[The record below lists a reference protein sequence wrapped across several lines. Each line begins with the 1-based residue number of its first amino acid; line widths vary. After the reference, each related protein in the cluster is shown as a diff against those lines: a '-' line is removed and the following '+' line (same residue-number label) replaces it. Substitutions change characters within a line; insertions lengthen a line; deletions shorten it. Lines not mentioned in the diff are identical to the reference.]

1 MEPADTPNLA
11 PSPETPQGEVEIS
24 QDAAIAIGEA
34 LIVAAS
40 IPFPIGKSTLQRWA
54 KHWAER
60 GAASPVKC
68 VLVTSRLGSSY
79 RIDRDDFE
87 AWAFEQAQNE
97 RPAETPQDLPR
108 PHETQGDPARSHET
122 SRDAKRPHE
131 TSQGEADASEA
142 DMIARVKALEDDNMQ
157 LRIDVGIRKE
167 LIIRANDEMRGLRK
181 AADML
186 LRENGALNYQL
197 AQLEAPQVPKAI
209 GARTSADEPRHE
221 PAFNETHATARPST
235 VYDAEQRQDWTQ

>member
-1 MEPADTPNLA
+1 MPPPDI
-11 PSPETPQGEVEIS
+11 SQGEVEIA

-40 IPFPIGKSTLQRWA
+40 VPFPIGKSTLQRWA

-60 GAASPVKC
+60 GTASPVKC

-79 RIDRDDFE
+79 RIDRGDFE

-97 RPAETPQDLPR
+97 KPAEVPQDLPR
-108 PHETQGDPARSHET
+108 PQETQGDLARSHEA

-131 TSQGEADASEA
+131 TSQGAAGASDADL
-142 DMIARVKALEDDNMQ
+142 MARVKELEDDNLQ

-167 LIIRANDEMRGLRK
+167 LINRASEEMRGLRK
-181 AADML
+181 TADML

-197 AQLEAPQVPKAI
+197 AQLEAPRAPKSIGSGVSSDEPPNTQESGVPHA
-209 GARTSADEPRHE
+209 AMRTSA
-221 PAFNETHATARPST
+221 
-235 VYDAEQRQDWTQ
+235 VYNFEAENRQDETL